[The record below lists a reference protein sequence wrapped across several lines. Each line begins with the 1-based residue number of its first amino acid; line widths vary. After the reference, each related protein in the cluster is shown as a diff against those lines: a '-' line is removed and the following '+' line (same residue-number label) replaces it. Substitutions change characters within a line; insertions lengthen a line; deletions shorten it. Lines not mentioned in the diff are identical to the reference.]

1 MALDGAVLTDDAR
14 VLVVDDDDTISEFV
28 GMALADEGYQVL
40 YAQHGLAAL
49 EIIASQGNPS
59 LILLDMRMPVMDGW
73 QFSREYRQRSGPHAP
88 IIVLTAAADA
98 ARSAQQINADA
109 FLPKPF
115 DLQDLLTLVDRYVHH
130 S

>member
-1 MALDGAVLTDDAR
+1 MALT
-14 VLVVDDDDTISEFV
+14 
-28 GMALADEGYQVL
+28 DEGYDVL
-40 YAQHGLAAL
+40 RAEHGAAAL
-49 EIIASQGNPS
+49 DIIAANGNPS

-73 QFSREYRQRSGPHAP
+73 QFSREYRQLAGPHAP

-98 ARSAQQINADA
+98 ARSAQQIDADD

-115 DLQDLLTLVDRYVHH
+115 DLEDLLHLVGRYVHA